1 VAVRTDVPC
10 GICVE
15 MLDAT
20 LRYQDPVVLAE
31 IGWRRRRARDL
42 RPAKTAA
49 AAGMVRRPRFGEET
63 PNWTCIFPAASDAH
77 PGSRGPAAQIILS
90 ASTKRQAPKV
100 RTWVAIN
107 AAVMSSHI
115 RSFHVNRGSSGD
127 SGKRKVNG
135 ILFGTLAARL
145 P

>member
-1 VAVRTDVPC
+1 MHIS
-10 GICVE
+10 G
-15 MLDAT
+15 
-20 LRYQDPVVLAE
+20 
-31 IGWRRRRARDL
+31 RDL
-42 RPAKTAA
+42 MRT
-49 AAGMVRRPRFGEET
+49 
-63 PNWTCIFPAASDAH
+63 
-77 PGSRGPAAQIILS
+77 RGRDAAQIILS

-145 P
+145 PKPALDSLRSIADVVTHTARNRLKPADSSRRVFFCDLGQGRLAVTAH